1 MKVLFCLSHQSGSEA
16 GSGGLFGES
25 EEDEDEEEGES
36 SSETETEKDKEEGEM
51 SSSGEEN
58 DVCCLSVF
66 LFNHTI
72 MCISCHCTVHYK
84 KAPKYCHSM
93 CILCVRTRT

>member
-25 EEDEDEEEGES
+25 EEEDEDEEEGES

-58 DVCCLSVF
+58 DVWCLSVF
-66 LFNHTI
+66 FVYILPLYVN
-72 MCISCHCTVHYK
+72 YK